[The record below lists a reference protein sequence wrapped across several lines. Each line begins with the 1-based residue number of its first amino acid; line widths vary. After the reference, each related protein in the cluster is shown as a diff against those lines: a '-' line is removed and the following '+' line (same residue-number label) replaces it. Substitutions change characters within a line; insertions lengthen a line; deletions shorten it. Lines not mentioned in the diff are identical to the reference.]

1 MKWIWVVVLTLF
13 RCHRYGFMM
22 VGDVIYILH
31 IYIYD
36 LFVSPSIEFD
46 LLHPLSFCVYD
57 SSCFFPNIRCLGR
70 FKTAFDPTRLG
81 PIPCATGGGELGVR
95 GLGAAFTRD
104 WWWLAAAALRRSAW
118 PARRVMVR

>member
-1 MKWIWVVVLTLF
+1 MKWIWVVVLT
-13 RCHRYGFMM
+13 RYGFMM

-57 SSCFFPNIRCLGR
+57 SSCFFPISDVWVDFKPHLIPHGWVQYHVPPGVASWELGVWGQR
-70 FKTAFDPTRLG
+70 SPE
-81 PIPCATGGGELGVR
+81 TGGGWQRLHCAEVPGQQ
-95 GLGAAFTRD
+95 GG
-104 WWWLAAAALRRSAW
+104 
-118 PARRVMVR
+118 